1 MQFQMPRFL
10 DIEDKVIGPLT
21 FKQFIF
27 LGGGGG
33 LAYVAY
39 TYLGWTWGF
48 VFIALFAGLGISLAF
63 WKPNS
68 RPAIVMLQAFL
79 KHYTKNRMYV
89 WQRPTV
95 AERNSEKKVVEEVE
109 KVAERRNYDHNK
121 IESLSW
127 SLDIM
132 DRELPIQSGSSVE
145 MNKEKIEDK

>member
-21 FKQFIF
+21 FKQFIY

-39 TYLGWTWGF
+39 SYLGWTWGF
-48 VFIALFAGLGISLAF
+48 IFIALFLGLGIGLAF

-68 RPAIVMLQAFL
+68 RPATIMLQAFL
-79 KHYTKNRMYV
+79 THYTKKRMYV
-89 WQRPTV
+89 WQRPTKF
-95 AERNSEKKVVEEVE
+95 ERMKKDEKTVE
-109 KVAERRNYDHNK
+109 KEITNKKEFDHDK
-121 IESLSW
+121 IEALSC

-132 DRELPIQSGSSVE
+132 DR
-145 MNKEKIEDK
+145 K